1 MMFKERVIILEK
13 KTFEISNIQN
23 VEELNAFSLALN
35 EREQVSHMKIGK
47 DNIIFNCIDIDAL
60 LSLIQSIN
68 KEVIVKEVVDGQKR
82 QYDFAQKKDKKHYF
96 MFKNMLSEDDVYVLV
111 DRIKSDERYKDVNYD
126 AQNKVLMLVS
136 QQKDVLALLRKELFK
151 INPSMIIIE
160 HRKPIRSQDVFNQ
173 KFLKTYIYIG
183 ILLVVIA
190 LALITS
196 KDETWMTPVLWLIAA
211 LLLAR
216 KSLEGAWK
224 DIRRL
229 RFFESDVM
237 FIFAIVMGIVS
248 GAYIETCIAVL
259 IYQLVA
265 PILSKVL
272 EYAIRRIDQA
282 VEMPEMGIRVVDG
295 QEEEISLYEFEIG
308 DILCVHPGEMI
319 HIPGI
324 VKKGNTKLN
333 TYSNTSTYE
342 LIEVQEGD
350 QVNSGDVNEGDQ
362 DIFIQTVK
370 PYENS
375 HFIEL
380 MNIASSAPI
389 YESKIEKYVKK
400 ISRLYK
406 PFMFILSILIGVI
419 LPIIDYKQ
427 YGVYIHVGAVF
438 MIIACSFHGEE
449 STSLGVLAG
458 FAKAFQNGIIVES
471 SLGLDSIN
479 ATQVIVYDRFDG
491 VEVNEEELEL
501 FKKLSHMG
509 RRLVIF
515 NDGPVA
521 LEDDQYTI
529 YNDLTVEEKLQ
540 LMDTFIGPIVYIG
553 DSFKDIALLQKS
565 YVGISR
571 GGLADYKV
579 VENSDIVLIDSELN
593 KVYET
598 FLIARRMR
606 TNAIM
611 NNALTIIMKL
621 AILIAVVSFTG
632 LPLWAALIAE
642 LITSALVIRTS
653 TLIIG

>member
-1 MMFKERVIILEK
+1 MMFKERVMILEK
-13 KTFEISNIQN
+13 KTFEISNIHD
-23 VEELNAFSLALN
+23 VDELNTFSLALN

-47 DNIIFNCIDIDAL
+47 ENIVFNCIDIDAL

-68 KEVIVKEVVDGQKR
+68 KDVVVKEVVDGQKR
-82 QYDFAQKKDKKHYF
+82 HYDFAQKKDKKHYF

-111 DRIKSDERYKDVNYD
+111 DKIKKDERYKDVKYD
-126 AQNKVLMLVS
+126 AQNKVLILVS

-151 INPSMIIIE
+151 INPSMVLIE

-173 KFLKTYIYIG
+173 KFIKTYIYIAV
-183 ILLVVIA
+183 LLVAIS

-196 KDETWMTPVLWLIAA
+196 KDQTWITSAMWLLAA

-216 KSLEGAWK
+216 TNLEDAWK
-224 DIRRL
+224 HIKRF
-229 RFFESDVM
+229 RFFESPVL
-237 FIFAIVMGIVS
+237 FVFAIILGIAS
-248 GAYIETCIAVL
+248 QAYIETCLAVIL
-259 IYQLVA
+259 YQLFT
-265 PILSKVL
+265 PIFTKSLERALS
-272 EYAIRRIDQA
+272 RIDKA
-282 VEMPEMGIRVVDG
+282 VEMPESGIRVVDG
-295 QEEEISLYEFEIG
+295 KEEEISLYDFEIG
-308 DILCVHPGEMI
+308 DILLVHPKDTI

-324 VKKGNTKLN
+324 IQQGCTKLN
-333 TYSNTSTYE
+333 TYSNTSTYDF
-342 LIEVQEGD
+342 IEVKKGD
-350 QVNSGDVNEGDQ
+350 KVSSGDMNVGAE
-362 DIFIQTVK
+362 DILIQITK

-375 HFIEL
+375 HYIEL
-380 MNIASSAPI
+380 MNIASRAPV

-400 ISRLYK
+400 ISHFYK
-406 PFMFILSILIGVI
+406 PIMFILSLIVGVI
-419 LPIIDYKQ
+419 LPVVDYKL
-427 YGVYIHVGAVF
+427 YGMYIHVGAVF
-438 MIIACSFHGEE
+438 MIMTCSFTGEE
-449 STSLGVLAG
+449 STSLSVLAG
-458 FAKAFQNGIIVES
+458 FAKAFENGIIIES

-479 ATQVIVYDRFDG
+479 ATQTIVYDRFDG
-491 VEVNEEELEL
+491 VEVTDEELEL

-529 YNDLTVEEKLQ
+529 YNDLTVEQKLE

-571 GGLADYKV
+571 GGLSDYKV
-579 VENSDIVLIDSELN
+579 VESSDIVLIDSQLN

-611 NNALTIIMKL
+611 NNVLTFMMKL
-621 AILIAVVSFTG
+621 AVLIAVVSFTG
-632 LPLWAALIAE
+632 LPLWVAVIAE
-642 LITSALVIRTS
+642 IIISVLVIRTS
-653 TLIIG
+653 TMILG